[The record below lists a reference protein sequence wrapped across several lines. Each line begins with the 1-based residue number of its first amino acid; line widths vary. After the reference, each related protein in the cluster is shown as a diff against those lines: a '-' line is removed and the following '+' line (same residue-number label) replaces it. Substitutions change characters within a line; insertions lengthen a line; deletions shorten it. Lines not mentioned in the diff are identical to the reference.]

1 MLKGIPPIISPELM
15 KVLMEMG
22 HGDEIVLADGNFP
35 AASHSGRSNRLINGN
50 GHGVP
55 EFLTAILKF
64 FPLDTYVQFPIL
76 LMNTVKGDNNPAIWK
91 EYEDIVNKLSGFPV
105 QIEKLERE
113 DFYDRS
119 KRAYAIVA
127 TSERAP
133 YGNIILK
140 KGVF

>member
-15 KVLMEMG
+15 KALMEMG

-35 AASHSGRSNRLINGN
+35 AASHSIPSNQLINGH

-55 EFLTAILKF
+55 ELLTAILKF
-64 FPLDTYVQFPIL
+64 FPLDTYVQFPIM
-76 LMNTVKGDNNPAIWK
+76 LMNTVKGDNSPAIWK
-91 EYEDIVNKLSGFPV
+91 EYEDIVNKLSEFPV
-105 QIEKLERE
+105 RIEKLERE
-113 DFYDRS
+113 DFYKRS

-133 YGNIILK
+133 YGNMILK
-140 KGVF
+140 KGVL